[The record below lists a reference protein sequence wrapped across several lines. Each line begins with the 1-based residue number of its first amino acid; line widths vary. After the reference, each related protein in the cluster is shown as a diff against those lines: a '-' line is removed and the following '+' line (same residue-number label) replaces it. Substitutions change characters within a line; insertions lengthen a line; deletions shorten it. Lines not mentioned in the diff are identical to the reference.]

1 VTSLLSPALAD
12 YLFYTTADGVLVL
25 NARGLIARVNPA
37 ACSMLGV
44 TVEEVLGRS
53 PDQVFQK
60 NPALLT
66 LMTGTAPA
74 ASDIRLPRRR
84 LAQGIASQLGSGERV
99 ILLQDVTERR
109 DLEDRREALVRA
121 IAHDLRNP
129 VSAIGGFIDLVG
141 RTGPLNDAQRKFL
154 TRARQTVNKI
164 NDMVTS
170 LVDLAW
176 IEAGMPMQHIPI
188 MLDQI
193 IERAVRKLEA
203 LAAAQGVGIV
213 LSIQHQLPPIMG
225 DPERLELALY
235 HIIQNALQ
243 YTLEPEKNVV
253 IHAWSDSHEIYC
265 NIADQ
270 GIGIP
275 PQELKLVFERMYRG
289 RDERINEIP
298 GGGLGLTIA
307 RTIIRRHGGDVWAN
321 NNVHGGTTVSF
332 VLPLSV

>member
-1 VTSLLSPALAD
+1 MTTLLSPTLGD
-12 YLFYTTADGVLVL
+12 YLFYTTADGVLVI

-37 ACSMLGV
+37 ACSMLAI
-44 TVEEVLGRS
+44 TVEETLGRS
-53 PDQVFQK
+53 PDQLFQK
-60 NPALLT
+60 NPALLM
-66 LMTGTAPA
+66 LMTNEGPTTA
-74 ASDIRLPRRR
+74 DVRLPRRR
-84 LAQGIASQLGSGERV
+84 LAQGISHQLANGERV
-99 ILLQDVTERR
+99 VLLQDVTERR

-141 RTGPLNDAQRKFL
+141 RTGTLNDTQRKFL

-176 IEAGMPMQHIPI
+176 IEAGMPLQHVPI
-188 MLDQI
+188 MLDEI
-193 IERAVRKLEA
+193 IDRCVRALQGT
-203 LAAAQGVGIV
+203 AAQYGVGIV
-213 LSIQHQLPPIMG
+213 LSLQHQLPPIMG
-225 DPERLELALY
+225 DPQRLELALR
-235 HIIQNALQ
+235 HIIHNALQ
-243 YTLEPEKNVV
+243 YTLAPEKNVV

-275 PQELKLVFERMYRG
+275 PEELKLVFDRMYRG
-289 RDERINEIP
+289 RDERISAIP

-307 RTIIRRHGGDVWAN
+307 RTIIRRHGGDIWAS
-321 NNVHGGTTVSF
+321 NNVHGGTTISL
-332 VLPLSV
+332 VLPISG